1 MLTPEEKEKRNN
13 LVKQRPCKECAN
25 YRKDSYISCG
35 SKCDFEHSGFKRVRQ
50 KKENN

>member
-1 MLTPEEKEKRNN
+1 MLSEEQRTKKKD
-13 LVKQRPCKECAN
+13 LAKQRPCKECVN